1 MNQTVPICNRLK
13 QERQRLGLN
22 QTEFGESGGVT
33 KKTQMLYESGERTPS
48 ADYLAAIAALG
59 VDVLFV
65 VTGIPTDPYTLARIK
80 ELALVAKSMGGAVA
94 EQFGKDIQQALPE
107 QQKEQR
113 RQARYNELVLLL
125 GQCPEEDLD
134 AVLGIARQLHQARS
148 GVK

>member
-1 MNQTVPICNRLK
+1 M
-13 QERQRLGLN
+13 
-22 QTEFGESGGVT
+22 
-33 KKTQMLYESGERTPS
+33 
-48 ADYLAAIAALG
+48 
-59 VDVLFV
+59 LFV